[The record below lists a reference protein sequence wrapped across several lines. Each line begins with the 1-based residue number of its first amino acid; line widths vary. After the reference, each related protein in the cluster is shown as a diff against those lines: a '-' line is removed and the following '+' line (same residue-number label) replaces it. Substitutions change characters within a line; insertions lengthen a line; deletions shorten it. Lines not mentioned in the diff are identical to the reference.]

1 MASRD
6 PYLIGKLGSYD
17 IATVAKIDGHLRN
30 LRGRLTKSLAAKQR
44 IAVWHD
50 INALLDR
57 RQAMTADKAVTP

>member
-17 IATVAKIDGHLRN
+17 IATVVKIDAHLRN
-30 LRGRLTKSLAAKQR
+30 LRARLTKGLAVKQR

-57 RQAMTADKAVTP
+57 RQAMTADKAVPP